1 MAPAPAPASDPADPV
16 DESVE
21 GSCRLAAAAAAAED
35 EPVLPLTTAPTPID
49 ESLLLG
55 ELKDPDPLQKSEHML
70 K

>member
-1 MAPAPAPASDPADPV
+1 MAPPAPASDPPDPA

-21 GSCRLAAAAAAAED
+21 GSCRLTAAAAAAED

-55 ELKDPDPLQKSEHML
+55 ELKDPDPLQKIRTHAI